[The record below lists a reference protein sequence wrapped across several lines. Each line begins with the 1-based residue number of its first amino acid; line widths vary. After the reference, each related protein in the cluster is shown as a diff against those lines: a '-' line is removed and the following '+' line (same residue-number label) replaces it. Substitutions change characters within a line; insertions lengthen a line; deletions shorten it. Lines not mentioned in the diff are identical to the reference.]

1 MCKQEGG
8 KNKLEL
14 SVNLNIIL
22 TSGTDRTDRGQKV
35 DHSNVCNFVAK
46 QTTFAISQ

>member
-22 TSGTDRTDRGQKV
+22 TSGTDRGQNV

-46 QTTFAISQ
+46 QTTNAISL